1 MELDIKKINE
11 RMLFNKIKDKLEYDS
26 CQKIRNDYK
35 ELNVDFRELYVK
47 IINYRIEKY
56 GTSIFMQ
63 YWNNFDKPVKK
74 INYKRYKLIRKGG
87 TRC

>member
-11 RMLFNKIKDKLEYDS
+11 RILFNKLKDRLEYDS

-47 IINYRIEKY
+47 IVNYRIEKY

-63 YWNNFDKPVKK
+63 YWNNFDTPVRKY
-74 INYKRYKLIRKGG
+74 NRSRYGFKRKEE
-87 TRC
+87 